1 MNNQGENV
9 GNDKEKRGNKTNQ
22 RISEV
27 SFRVV
32 LRPRSLPDIMISEST
47 EKQDDEEFQG
57 FVTTGVEVSI
67 SPTESEVNFILAL
80 LE

>member
-9 GNDKEKRGNKTNQ
+9 GNGKEKRGNKTNQ

-32 LRPRSLPDIMISEST
+32 LRPRSLPDIMISESI
-47 EKQDDEEFQG
+47 EK
-57 FVTTGVEVSI
+57 
-67 SPTESEVNFILAL
+67 
-80 LE
+80 

>member
-9 GNDKEKRGNKTNQ
+9 GNDKEKRSNKTNQ

-32 LRPRSLPDIMISEST
+32 LRPRSLPDIMISESI
-47 EKQDDEEFQG
+47 EKQGDEEFQG